1 MVHAVHNPE
10 IPLVHP
16 IWETVAPGVHFDVRG
31 KVHNHHDKVFVIEL
45 LSGPHIVFH
54 MSFRFSH
61 DQHQIVLNASSHG
74 NWGEEVRYH
83 NPLHNGDHFHLHVHV
98 HSGHYE
104 VEVNGNKIGT
114 FHHRFPVES
123 IQALG
128 IHGGVH
134 IDSIEFGG
142 FAFERDWGHHQNPDS
157 HFGHAGFI
165 GYGTSAY
172 QPPQFNDPQ
181 HPHQRYF

>member
-31 KVHNHHDKVFVIEL
+31 KVHTHHDKVFVVEL

-54 MSFRFSH
+54 MSFRFLH
-61 DQHQIVLNASSHG
+61 DQHQVVMNASSHG

-83 NPLHNGDHFHLHVHV
+83 NPLHDGDHFHLHVHV

-104 VEVNGNKIGT
+104 LEINGNKIGT

-142 FAFERDWGHHQNPDS
+142 FAFERDWSHTDHTQHYGHP
-157 HFGHAGFI
+157 GFI
-165 GYGTSAY
+165 GYGTNAY